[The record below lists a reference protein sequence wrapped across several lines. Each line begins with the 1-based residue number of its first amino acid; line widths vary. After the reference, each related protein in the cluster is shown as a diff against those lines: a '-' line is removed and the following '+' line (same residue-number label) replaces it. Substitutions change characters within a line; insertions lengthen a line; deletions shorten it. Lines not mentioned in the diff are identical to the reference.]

1 MTAPIDP
8 RQRAR
13 ARRAAGVVADFD
25 GDRLAVGRRLR
36 GMPRARL
43 AEQVEVSAAAIT
55 QFERGDARPTS
66 PVLAAIALALQL
78 PREFFLR
85 GAAIGRI
92 PSSAAYFRSLRSTS
106 ALTRDQALA
115 FAELASAVVDV
126 IEQYVE
132 LPAIRVPTHPVEEP
146 LSPDDVAAAA
156 AAARHELGVGSGP
169 VGHVVRTME
178 AAGIVVLELP
188 AEYDTARGLDAFS
201 THHTARPIALLSDN
215 KQDKARSR
223 FDAAHEL
230 GHLVM
235 HPDADPGSKLMEDD
249 AHAFAAQFL
258 APDAE
263 LLPYLPPRFDWGP
276 LLELKRHWGI
286 SVKSISYRA
295 HKSGRWTDAQYR
307 RAMQNLALD
316 GRTERGSLGPREEP
330 AMLGRAAALIE
341 EAGWNLDEIAEA
353 SHLPSFALR
362 QVIGAGTERRP
373 RLAL

>member
-1 MTAPIDP
+1 MTTPIDP

-25 GDRLAVGRRLR
+25 GDRLALGRRLA
-36 GMPRARL
+36 GLPRTRL

-66 PVLAAIALALQL
+66 PVLAAIALALSL

-85 GAAIGRI
+85 GSAIRRI
-92 PSSAAYFRSLRSTS
+92 PTSSAYFRSLRSTS

-115 FAELASAVVDV
+115 FAELASAVVEV

-132 LPAIRVPTHPVEEP
+132 LPSVSVPTHPVEEP
-146 LSPDDVAAAA
+146 LDADEVAAAA
-156 AAARHELGVGSGP
+156 AAARRDLGIGNGP
-169 VGHVVRTME
+169 IGHVVRTME

-188 AEYDTARGLDAFS
+188 VEYDTARGLDAFS
-201 THHTARPIALLSDN
+201 TRHTARPIALLSDS
-215 KQDKARSR
+215 KHDKARSR

-235 HPDADPGSKLMEDD
+235 HPDAEPGSRLMEDD

-263 LLPYLPPRFDWGP
+263 LLPHLPARFEWGP
-276 LLELKRHWGI
+276 LLELKRHWGV

-307 RAMQNLALD
+307 RAMQTLAAD
-316 GRTERGSLGPREEP
+316 GHVERGSLGPREEP

-341 EAGWNLDEIAEA
+341 EAGWNLGEIAD
-353 SHLPSFALR
+353 SCHLPVAALQ
-362 QVIGAGTERRP
+362 QVIAAGTERRP
-373 RLAL
+373 RLTL